1 MLDIIRVCILKAI
14 FRTPAKNTL
23 TGDTFEQR
31 AREQRC
37 KSGSCITV
45 GSYYGMPQATC
56 ARCGHRN
63 KCAGNFVKE
72 WSLPD

>member
-1 MLDIIRVCILKAI
+1 MGKIKNYILRKVWSI
-14 FRTPAKNTL
+14 PAKNPL

-63 KCAGNFVKE
+63 RCAGDFVKE